1 MTTALTIV
9 TALLLLVGAGF
20 GLIGALGVLRFPDVF
35 TRMHAASKA
44 GTLGS
49 GFCLLAVAV
58 HDSSFD
64 VTTRAIA
71 GVVFFILT
79 APVSA
84 HLLARAAILAGYA
97 PMGMDKESFPSGMH
111 REVDKPRQG
120 EDHPAA

>member
-64 VTTRAIA
+64 VSTPLRSSMSSSASRTRGSTTTPLPMT
-71 GVVFFILT
+71 GVMW
-79 APVSA
+79 S
-84 HLLARAAILAGYA
+84 
-97 PMGMDKESFPSGMH
+97 
-111 REVDKPRQG
+111 
-120 EDHPAA
+120 